1 MDEEGRRND
10 ILNFCIIVAKDYL
23 LQIDV
28 TSSHILIGVLGVDDI
43 GDTLFSFPIVSSEHN
58 LSNPFDIN
66 IEKIGLCLIV
76 FMAEIRHIDN
86 HNLLLFITH
95 IVVFCYSSLTQRR
108 SLCEIGFIECGHFS
122 TDIADSEIQR
132 SYMWLK
138 VSNICRSLF
147 ISFNDNT
154 VPIRKSNCITLL
166 YWIESSEVN
175 KVSILHSIKVFM
187 KNIRFLPQSFVFNP
201 NWLSSGRDYNDK
213 QADN

>member
-86 HNLLLFITH
+86 HNLLLF
-95 IVVFCYSSLTQRR
+95 VFHVSDICNRFLTQRR
-108 SLCEIGFIECGHFS
+108 RLCEISFIECGRFS
-122 TDIADSEIQR
+122 TDIADSEIQ
-132 SYMWLK
+132 
-138 VSNICRSLF
+138 
-147 ISFNDNT
+147 
-154 VPIRKSNCITLL
+154 
-166 YWIESSEVN
+166 
-175 KVSILHSIKVFM
+175 
-187 KNIRFLPQSFVFNP
+187 
-201 NWLSSGRDYNDK
+201 
-213 QADN
+213 